1 MFFLKK
7 KKHNLKK
14 YPLKLLKCNKCGLIQ
29 VSNTI
34 DKNILFG
41 STYEYRSGVSDL
53 MLNHLKETA
62 LYLKKKKYIPNISKI
77 LDIGSNDGS
86 FLKNFNS
93 RNYLVGI
100 DPSIAKFKNF
110 YRKDI
115 KRIENFFSE
124 ENLIKSNLK
133 HLKFDLISS
142 FAMFYDVD
150 KPNIFC
156 NDINK
161 LLSKNGI
168 WVVEFSYFP
177 LLLKNLT
184 YDQICH
190 EHVTYYD
197 FKVFKKI
204 VNKQNLKIVDAR
216 LNEINGGSI
225 QLICTKNESKLK
237 INKRRILKVL
247 QIEKKIN
254 KNSFSRFNER
264 LRKHQELVKSFFNLN
279 SKKNIIG
286 YGAATKGNVILN
298 YCNLNNKHLPQIC
311 DANSKKI
318 NKYTPGTN
326 IKIISKKRMR
336 KIKPDYL
343 FVLIWS
349 FRKEVIKQE
358 INYLKKGG
366 VLVFPLPRFH
376 LVNFDNY
383 KFFLNQKLEDLSYT
397 F

>member
-1 MFFLKK
+1 M
-7 KKHNLKK
+7 
-14 YPLKLLKCNKCGLIQ
+14 
-29 VSNTI
+29 
-34 DKNILFG
+34 ILNVNVYVL
-41 STYEYRSGVSDL
+41 TYE
-53 MLNHLKETA
+53 
-62 LYLKKKKYIPNISKI
+62 
-77 LDIGSNDGS
+77 
-86 FLKNFNS
+86 
-93 RNYLVGI
+93 
-100 DPSIAKFKNF
+100 
-110 YRKDI
+110 
-115 KRIENFFSE
+115 
-124 ENLIKSNLK
+124 
-133 HLKFDLISS
+133 
-142 FAMFYDVD
+142 
-150 KPNIFC
+150 IF
-156 NDINK
+156 
-161 LLSKNGI
+161 
-168 WVVEFSYFP
+168 
-177 LLLKNLT
+177 
-184 YDQICH
+184 
-190 EHVTYYD
+190 HVTYYD

-225 QLICTKNESKLK
+225 QLICAKNDSKLK
-237 INKRRILKVL
+237 INKRRISKVL

-311 DANSKKI
+311 DANFKKI

-376 LVNFDNY
+376 LVNFDNH